1 MNYILKSYLY
11 IPKTHFD
18 ENLQSKL
25 IIKLPDNIYKYNK
38 EEGSNLSLYK
48 DIGNGYIRIPRYS
61 ITNNLGLLIKKH
73 NIEIDS
79 DIIPININFNSDKF
93 ILNNSQVKTV
103 SNTLEKIKDDL
114 SAVIVADPGEGK
126 TLMAIK
132 IICELKLKT
141 IVLVHK
147 DYLIKQW
154 INALL
159 EYTDLTEPDI
169 GILKAGKFK
178 DGKVVIG
185 SQQSLMKK
193 TIDNSINRMF
203 SFKIQDEVHRI
214 GALMF
219 LKSYTR
225 FNTMY
230 SLGLSATPHR
240 TDKMEKLYFFHT
252 SGNLIKHESVRNI
265 KAKYLFIPF
274 MSENHKWKTFPPY
287 IPYRTQL
294 IHNLLLDA
302 ERNNMAIKIILIAMK
317 NNRKIIVLSEFIDIL
332 DKYYDILVKELPDKN
347 IVRFY
352 GSGKRIKMYQND
364 LTTVVTKDKLNSAD
378 IILASY
384 KKAMEG
390 VDIPNLDTLLM
401 LTPIAGKVGLKQAI
415 GRIERFVENKKEPL
429 VIDIIDNLYNFTTNI
444 AQNRM
449 RLYELWKM
457 EKYTGKEF
465 NILIKST

>member
-1 MNYILKSYLY
+1 MSFILKSYLY
-11 IPKTHFD
+11 IPKNFFTK
-18 ENLQSKL
+18 NLQEKL
-25 IIKLPDNIYKYNK
+25 IVKLPENIYSYKK
-38 EEGSNLSLYK
+38 EEGSNLALYK

-61 ITNNLGLLIKKH
+61 ISDNLGKLIEKH
-73 NIEIDS
+73 NIVIDNEL
-79 DIIPININFNSDKF
+79 IPIEINFNDDKF
-93 ILNNSQVKTV
+93 KLNNSQIITVNKTI
-103 SNTLEKIKDDL
+103 NNIKTDL
-114 SAVIVADPGEGK
+114 SSVIVADPGEGK

-154 INALL
+154 FNALL
-159 EYTDLTEPDI
+159 DYTDLTENDI

-193 TIDNSINRMF
+193 TFDNSINKLF

-219 LKSYTR
+219 LRSYTR
-225 FNTMY
+225 FNTRY

-240 TDKMEKLYFFHT
+240 TDKMEKIYFYHT
-252 SGNLIKHESVRNI
+252 SSNLVKHESVRNI

-274 MSENHKWKTFPPY
+274 MSENYKWKSYPPY

-294 IHNLLLDA
+294 LHNLLLNY
-302 ERNNMAIKIILIAMK
+302 ERNNFIMKLILISIK
-317 NNRKIIVLSEFIDIL
+317 NGRKIIVLSEFIDIL
-332 DKYYDILVKELPDKN
+332 DKYYDILIKELPNKK
-347 IVRFY
+347 IIKFY
-352 GSGKRIKMYQND
+352 GSGKRLKLYQN
-364 LTTVVTKDKLNSAD
+364 TISEPVTKELLNSAD

-390 VDIPNLDTLLM
+390 VDIPNLDTLIM

-415 GRIERFVENKKEPL
+415 GRIERFIENKKEPL
-429 VIDIIDNLYNFTTNI
+429 VIDIIDSLYNFAVAI
-444 AQNRM
+444 SQH
-449 RLYELWKM
+449 RLKLYTQWGMKKYE
-457 EKYTGKEF
+457 GKEYNF
-465 NILIKST
+465 LINY